1 MALVSGMVALID
13 DEESVRRALKRLL
26 RVAAFEV
33 ETYSSGAEF
42 LAALGRRTPDCVIA
56 DVHMPGLSGF
66 DVLEQVVARHRGL
79 PVILVTAFDD
89 PDFEPRARNAG
100 AYRFLRKPVPGETL
114 IEVVRSAI
122 GLRG

>member
-1 MALVSGMVALID
+1 MGTVRGRVALID

-42 LAALGRRTPDCVIA
+42 LAALDRRPPDCVIA
-56 DVHMPGLSGF
+56 DVHMPGLTGF
-66 DVLEQVVARHRGL
+66 DVLERVAARLSGL
-79 PVILVTAFDD
+79 PVILITASDD
-89 PDFEPRARNAG
+89 ADVEPRARRAG
-100 AYRFLRKPVPGETL
+100 AYRFLRKPVPSETL

-122 GLRG
+122 GLRA